1 MKKWVLFPNDNMLS
15 ILNNR
20 NKEMSLLEQRGKGQG
35 ILEKLTATRTY

>member
-20 NKEMSLLEQRGKGQG
+20 NKEMSLLEQSGKGQG
-35 ILEKLTATRTY
+35 KWVKLRATRIY